1 MLEVFCS
8 TIDKQFS
15 STQTTMLIDSD
26 PGAFFVII
34 LAAAALFGP
43 FVFGFFY
50 AIAYI
55 TSLSSITNDVE
66 LRPDTRVGCSDGLCY
81 LRLFKRQYHIR
92 LTEQLGHFP
101 SIFAISVI
109 NKSYRTRARGELE
122 IIGDGMAHFE
132 PDHRGGLVWDIV
144 KDVMGRFSLISGGDL
159 STLSFS
165 PPAGYS
171 YLELFVSTKRNEILS
186 MLGPNPLLRS
196 VIDIDQAYRLSIK
209 GFLHEKE
216 EGFLKV
222 VKANIEME
230 VWVQVIAWDDFCQGV
245 RVGM

>member
-1 MLEVFCS
+1 M
-8 TIDKQFS
+8 
-15 STQTTMLIDSD
+15 TMLIDSD

-43 FVFGFFY
+43 FIFGILY

-55 TSLSSITNDVE
+55 TSPPSITNDVE

-81 LRLFKRQYHIR
+81 LHLFKRQYHTQ
-92 LTEQLGHFP
+92 LTKQLGHFP
-101 SIFAISVI
+101 SVFAISVI

-132 PDHRGGLVWDIV
+132 PDYRGGLVWDIV
-144 KDVMGRFSLISGGDL
+144 KDAMGRFSLISGGEL

-171 YLELFVSTKRNEILS
+171 YLELFVPTKRNEILS
-186 MLGPNPLLRS
+186 MLGPNPLLQS
-196 VIDIDQAYRLSIK
+196 VIDIDSVYRLSIE
-209 GFLHEKE
+209 GYLIEEE

-222 VKANIEME
+222 VKANIGME
-230 VWVQVIAWDDFCQGV
+230 AWAQVIAWDDFRQEV